1 MNLTDKQ
8 HDKEVFKVV
17 KLMQKHCGGRHHS
30 HSQSTQRSKRRR
42 RTGIGTIGTVWSRY
56 ASCFWFAGAV
66 KMLKA
71 TDAEQA
77 AGDMLPEDGRLCPL
91 SYGITENVCH

>member
-1 MNLTDKQ
+1 MLKD
-8 HDKEVFKVV
+8 HWDVKV
-17 KLMQKHCGGRHHS
+17 R
-30 HSQSTQRSKRRR
+30 
-42 RTGIGTIGTVWSRY
+42 
-56 ASCFWFAGAV
+56 FAGAV